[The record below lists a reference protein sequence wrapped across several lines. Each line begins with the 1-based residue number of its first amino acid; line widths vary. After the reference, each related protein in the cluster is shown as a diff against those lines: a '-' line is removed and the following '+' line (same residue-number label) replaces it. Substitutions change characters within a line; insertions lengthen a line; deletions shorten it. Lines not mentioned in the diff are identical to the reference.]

1 MTDKQKRFCEE
12 YMIDLNATQ
21 AAIRAGYSPKTAN
34 EQAGR
39 LLVNVSIQNYIAQL
53 QARQSRRTGVS
64 ADRVVRE
71 LAKIAF
77 VNAGDLI
84 DPETASVKLDA
95 SRDDLAAVQSVK
107 VKTFGEDGLEHEV
120 KLADKLKALD
130 LLGRHLGLFS
140 GTAEV
145 PLAEPESSG
154 PSGDAIF
161 QLLAPQFL
169 PTWQKILR
177 GEADEA
183 LEKGGRGSTK
193 SSFCSIG
200 ILKLLQLHP
209 DCNAA
214 CLRRVG
220 NTLRTSVYAQMQW
233 AADQLEP
240 GAWKCTV
247 SPMEMTNKNTGQKI
261 LFFGLDDP
269 GKLKSIKLPHGYIGI
284 LWFEELDQYDG
295 PEQIRNVEQSCL
307 RGGDFSF
314 TFKSFNPPASPR
326 NWANRYALEVRDR
339 KIIQH
344 SDYTMV
350 PPEWLGPRFLDDAE
364 ELKKR
369 NLIAYKHEYLGEVT
383 GCGKEV
389 FTNIRA
395 EKIDPAKFE
404 RKYHGIDWG
413 WYPDPFAYNCMSYDA
428 ARKTLYIYDEITVRR
443 TRNEDTF
450 KMLQDRHVMEHPESE
465 RLTADSAEN
474 KSCTDYTAWGMK
486 CLPAIKGPNSVG
498 QGVKWLQSLTAIV
511 IDPVRCPDTLKEF
524 TEYEY
529 DADKNGEPLP
539 GYPDHDNHHIDA
551 TRYAMEL
558 VWHKPGK

>member
-1 MTDKQKRFCEE
+1 MENELYESC
-12 YMIDLNATQ
+12 
-21 AAIRAGYSPKTAN
+21 KT
-34 EQAGR
+34 
-39 LLVNVSIQNYIAQL
+39 
-53 QARQSRRTGVS
+53 RTV
-64 ADRVVRE
+64 
-71 LAKIAF
+71 
-77 VNAGDLI
+77 
-84 DPETASVKLDA
+84 TVKKPIKLKT
-95 SRDDLAAVQSVK
+95 VK
-107 VKTFGEDGLEHEV
+107 VDGKKRLEEERIEYTEEQVVVPANVTAQIFWLKNRKKTKWNE
-120 KLADKLKALD
+120 
-130 LLGRHLGLFS
+130 S
-140 GTAEV
+140 
-145 PLAEPESSG
+145 AEPESIQDTSG
-154 PSGDAIF
+154 NGSDRLF
-161 QLLAPQFL
+161 ELLAPQFL
-169 PTWQKILR
+169 PTWQKIVR

-240 GAWKCTV
+240 GMWKCTV

-339 KIIQH
+339 KVIQH

-350 PPEWLGPRFLDDAE
+350 PPEWLGHRFLDDAE

-395 EKIDPAKFE
+395 EKIDPNKFE

-465 RLTADSAEN
+465 RLTGDSAEP

>member
-1 MTDKQKRFCEE
+1 MREFREVVAVAYKKKNPVGAPPK
-12 YMIDLNATQ
+12 Y
-21 AAIRAGYSPKTAN
+21 KTAAEMQEKIDTYFADCEGELLQDENGPVRDKYGN
-34 EQAGR
+34 EIYLHRRPPTVTGLALALGFT
-39 LLVNVSIQNYIAQL
+39 S
-53 QARQSRRTGVS
+53 RQSLLDYQGKKEFLDTITRAKARCEQYS
-64 ADRVVRE
+64 EERLFDRDGNNGAQFSLRFNFGWDKAQEKPEEKTV
-71 LAKIAF
+71 IP
-77 VNAGDLI
+77 NAN
-84 DPETASVKLDA
+84 EN
-95 SRDDLAAVQSVK
+95 R
-107 VKTFGEDGLEHEV
+107 
-120 KLADKLKALD
+120 
-130 LLGRHLGLFS
+130 LF
-140 GTAEV
+140 E
-145 PLAEPESSG
+145 
-154 PSGDAIF
+154 
-161 QLLAPQFL
+161 LLAPQFL
-169 PTWQKILR
+169 PTWQKIMR

-209 DCNAA
+209 NANA
-214 CLRRVG
+214 VCVRKVG

-240 GAWKCTV
+240 GLWKCTV
-247 SPMEMTNKNTGQKI
+247 SPMEMTNRNTGQKI

-269 GKLKSIKLPHGYIGI
+269 GKIKSIKLPHGYIGI

-339 KIIQH
+339 KIVQH

-350 PPEWLGPRFLDDAE
+350 PQEWLGRRFLDDAE
-364 ELKKR
+364 DLKQR
-369 NLIAYKHEYLGEVT
+369 NLIAYNHEYLGEVT
-383 GCGKEV
+383 GCGKEI
-389 FTNIRA
+389 FTNIKA
-395 EKIDPAKFE
+395 EHIDPGKFE
-404 RKYHGIDWG
+404 RKLHGVDWG
-413 WYPDPFAYNCMSYDA
+413 WYPDPYAYNCMSYDA

-450 KMLQDRHVMEHPESE
+450 RMLQERKVMANPDTE

-474 KSCTDYTAWGMK
+474 KSCGDYTEWGIT

-498 QGVKWLQSLTAIV
+498 QGIKWLQSISIV
-511 IDPVRCPDTLKEF
+511 IDPVKCPDTLKEF

-529 DADKNGEPLP
+529 DADKNGDPLP

-551 TRYAMEL
+551 VRYACESI
-558 VWHKPGK
+558 WREPGA

>member
-1 MTDKQKRFCEE
+1 MTLLRGWAKDGFTQEQIAQNIGIHRDTLNEWKNRFSVISDALKIGKENADYIVENELFESCKTRTVTVKKPIKLKKVMVDGKKRLEE
-12 YMIDLNATQ
+12 ERIEYAEEQVVVPANVTAQIFWLKN
-21 AAIRAGYSPKTAN
+21 RKKTKWN
-34 EQAGR
+34 ESADPE
-39 LLVNVSIQNYIAQL
+39 SIQDTSGNG
-53 QARQSRRTGVS
+53 S
-64 ADRVVRE
+64 DR
-71 LAKIAF
+71 
-77 VNAGDLI
+77 
-84 DPETASVKLDA
+84 
-95 SRDDLAAVQSVK
+95 
-107 VKTFGEDGLEHEV
+107 
-120 KLADKLKALD
+120 
-130 LLGRHLGLFS
+130 LF
-140 GTAEV
+140 E
-145 PLAEPESSG
+145 
-154 PSGDAIF
+154 
-161 QLLAPQFL
+161 LLAPQFL
-169 PTWQKILR
+169 PTWQKIVR

-183 LEKGGRGSTK
+183 LEKGGRASTK

-200 ILKLLQLHP
+200 IIKLLQLHP
-209 DCNAA
+209 DCNAV
-214 CLRRVG
+214 CIRKVG

-240 GAWKCTV
+240 GMWKCTV

-269 GKLKSIKLPHGYIGI
+269 GKLKSIKLPRGYIGV

-307 RGGDFSF
+307 RGGNFSF

-326 NWANRYALEVRDR
+326 NWANRYAMEVRDR

-350 PPEWLGPRFLDDAE
+350 PQEWLGKRFLDDAE

-389 FTNIRA
+389 FTNIKA
-395 EKIDPAKFE
+395 EKIDPSKFE

-450 KMLQDRHVMEHPESE
+450 KMLQERNVMENPESE
-465 RLTADSAEN
+465 RLTADSQEN
-474 KSCTDYTAWGMK
+474 KSCIDYTVWGMK
-486 CLPAIKGPNSVG
+486 CLPALKGPNSVG